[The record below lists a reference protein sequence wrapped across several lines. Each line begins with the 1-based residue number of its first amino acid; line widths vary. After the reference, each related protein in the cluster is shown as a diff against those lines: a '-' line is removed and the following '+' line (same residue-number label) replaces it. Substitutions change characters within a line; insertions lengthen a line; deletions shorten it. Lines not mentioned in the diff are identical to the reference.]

1 MPPDGTLERK
11 VARGIKRLHRKNGVT
26 PGAYGGE
33 LQGMLYAPI
42 EVVECSP
49 VHLQGRVIENDEG
62 NEFEVF
68 FKVQRNK
75 GVINE
80 SLPVEYVEDD

>member
-1 MPPDGTLERK
+1 
-11 VARGIKRLHRKNGVT
+11 
-26 PGAYGGE
+26 
-33 LQGMLYAPI
+33 MLYAPI

-80 SLPVEYVEDD
+80 SVPVEYVEDD